1 MTGAGESAR
10 TDQGTVLRNIGPLA
24 TCAGSLPSGDAGEI
38 RGAAVAWTGETIRWV
53 GSERDLPAAMA
64 EWPSLDAG
72 GRLVIPGLVDAH
84 THLAFGGSRAEEF
97 EARLRGVRYQDIAA
111 AGGGILSTVRAT
123 REATAEQL
131 HARARAHLD
140 FMVSRGVTTVEAKS
154 GYGLDLD
161 TEIRLLEVYARL
173 DRESA
178 VRVVPTFLG
187 AHTVP
192 PEYSGRKDEYV
203 RVVAEEMLPE
213 VARRGLARFVD
224 VFVEDGAFTPAHA
237 RTMLAAGAAVG
248 LRGKLHVDQLGPSGG
263 AELAA
268 ELGATSADHLEH
280 ISSAGIDALAR
291 AGVVAVSLP
300 VASLT
305 LGQPPLP
312 ARALLDRGV
321 PVAVATDFNPGSAPV
336 PDLPLALYLACVFQ
350 RMTPAESLR
359 GGTIEGARA
368 LGLEDAVGSVEVGKR
383 ADLVVIEAESVREW
397 IYLFRSG
404 PAYRTIVGGTT
415 PGGPWLSAA

>member
-1 MTGAGESAR
+1 MAASKAR
-10 TDQGTVLRNIGPLA
+10 TDEGTVLRNIGSLA
-24 TCAGSLPSGDAGEI
+24 TCARSLPSDDAGEV
-38 RGAAVAWTGETIRWV
+38 RGSAVAWSGETICWV
-53 GSERDLPAAMA
+53 GPERNLPKTLE

-72 GRLVIPGLVDAH
+72 GRLVVPGLVDSH

-111 AGGGILSTVRAT
+111 GGGGILSTVQVT
-123 REATAEQL
+123 REATTDDLVAG
-131 HARARAHLD
+131 ARAHLA
-140 FMVSRGVTTVEAKS
+140 FMVSRGVTTLEAKS

-173 DRESA
+173 DRESPI
-178 VRVVPTFLG
+178 RVVPTFLG

-192 PEYSGRKDEYV
+192 PEYAGRADAYV
-203 RVVAEEMLPE
+203 TVVVEEMLPM
-213 VARRGLARFVD
+213 VARRGLAGFVD
-224 VFVEDGAFTPAHA
+224 VFVEEGAFTPEHA
-237 RTMLAAGAAVG
+237 RTVLAAGARLG
-248 LRGKLHVDQLGPSGG
+248 LRGKLHVDQLRPGGG

-268 ELGATSADHLEH
+268 ELGAISADHLEH
-280 ISSAGIDALAR
+280 ISSAGIEALAQ

-312 ARALLDRGV
+312 ARSLLDWGV
-321 PVAVATDFNPGSAPV
+321 SLAVATDFNPGSAPV

-350 RMTPAESLR
+350 RMTPAEALR

-368 LGLEDAVGSVEVGKR
+368 LGLDGEVGSVEVGKR
-383 ADLVVIEAESVREW
+383 ADLALIEAESVREW
-397 IYLFRSG
+397 LYLFRNG
-404 PAYRTIVGGTT
+404 PVDRTIVGGVTVGE
-415 PGGPWLSAA
+415 PGPLAV